1 VVNGAMMFDKE
12 KIQPTYQL
20 KIGKPGSSFAFEIA
34 ERTGLPADVIEY
46 AKKRAGSQTIE
57 LEDLITDLDDKTIRL
72 ANEIKNLQDKQK
84 ELDRLIINYEQL
96 RMDLEIKR
104 KKFKIDQKKAT
115 LNEVSQYSIEMNKLL
130 KDLKKEKDADKAKE
144 QIEKI
149 KQRQS
154 QVSTEI
160 KSIAEELVDVS
171 GLKRDFL
178 VGDHVKLRSTG
189 QFGVV
194 DRITKDRAVVIVG
207 QLPMTMPLSELVPA
221 NAPVEVNP
229 HRSLK
234 TDLVDYSKFE
244 NELDIRGMLP
254 EEATHYL
261 ERFIDAAF
269 MSNSTQIRIVHGKGT
284 GKLRQLVAHTM
295 KSYPFKSVN
304 HPEGKEGGDGVT
316 IGIL

>member
-1 VVNGAMMFDKE
+1 
-12 KIQPTYQL
+12 
-20 KIGKPGSSFAFEIA
+20 
-34 ERTGLPADVIEY
+34 
-46 AKKRAGSQTIE
+46 
-57 LEDLITDLDDKTIRL
+57 
-72 ANEIKNLQDKQK
+72 
-84 ELDRLIINYEQL
+84 
-96 RMDLEIKR
+96 
-104 KKFKIDQKKAT
+104 
-115 LNEVSQYSIEMNKLL
+115 L

-171 GLKRDFL
+171 GYKRDFL

-207 QLPMTMPLSELVPA
+207 QLQMTMPLSELVPA

-229 HRSLK
+229 QRSLQK
-234 TDLVDYSKFE
+234 DISDYSKFQ

-254 EEATHYL
+254 EEASHYL

-269 MSNSTQIRIVHGKGT
+269 MSSQHQIRIVHGKGT
-284 GKLRQLVAHTM
+284 GTLRQLVAKTM

-316 IGIL
+316 IGVL